1 VLDLIDRWATRMF
14 AVMAAVAFATLLYL
28 GRHGSFYHDEWTF
41 IAKSGGTLTD
51 WFGPHNE
58 HWSTIPFLIHVVL
71 RRTVGL
77 TSYLPYLAVLL
88 ALHVAAAAS
97 LFVLVRRMSGA
108 LVALGAS
115 AIFLFLGSGDQN
127 LFWAFQIGVV
137 CSAAAG
143 LGALAALS
151 HGRPRTAMVL
161 LLVAIASSSMGLP
174 FVAAAGAML
183 LAKSG
188 RRRQIV
194 WVVPVAIVFLVW
206 FVLIGSSGVAGH
218 DANFSPE
225 ALARLPVFTAFGV
238 TDSIDATFGLGAPID
253 ALLGLMTIVWALIQ
267 ARARSLDVRAVAAAA
282 GLVVLF
288 VLIGLGRGQ
297 FGVEQA
303 SRSRYLYFG
312 VPFVLLG
319 FAAVLGAR
327 ADAVARRIGTRL
339 PVTPAG
345 AGIGALVVVLAA
357 NGLLFNARQLPAS
370 AQFFAEVA
378 GELRAFIALAD
389 QYGIALPYD
398 PPPVTRIY
406 IPAPA
411 ILREL
416 IGKYGSPASDALVPS
431 VVRPQTPVERDRALW
446 DLTGGVIAPQP
457 VAPPAPSTGPPP
469 TIEALAD
476 ARLSVDAGC
485 LVVRSRP
492 GSAGT
497 ATFGVPD
504 GSYILVSV
512 AEGGDG
518 AVRLGRDAPPDSI
531 DQRVVSFPA
540 GSWLRFD
547 VPRLGDGSAFGVQL
561 ILPIGTTTRICGPPG
576 QA

>member
-1 VLDLIDRWATRMF
+1 MF
-14 AVMAAVAFATLLYL
+14 AVMAAVAFAALLYL
-28 GRHGSFYHDEWTF
+28 GRRGSFYHDEWTF

-58 HWSTIPFLIHVVL
+58 HWSTVPFLIHVVL

-97 LFVLVRRMSGA
+97 LFVLIRRMSGT

-127 LFWAFQIGVV
+127 LFWAFQITFV

-151 HGRPRTAMVL
+151 HGRPRPAMVL

-183 LAKSG
+183 LAESG
-188 RRRQIV
+188 RRRQLV
-194 WVVPVAIVFLVW
+194 WLAPVAIVFLVW

-218 DANFSPE
+218 DANFSPD
-225 ALARLPVFTAFGV
+225 ALARLPAFTAFGV
-238 TDSIDATFGLGAPID
+238 ADSIDAAFGLVPPIG
-253 ALLGLMTIVWALIQ
+253 ALLGLLVIVWALIQ
-267 ARARSLDVRAVAAAA
+267 ARARRLDARAVAAAS

-303 SRSRYLYFG
+303 SRSRYMYFG
-312 VPFVLLG
+312 VAYVLLG
-319 FAAVLGAR
+319 FSAVLGGR
-327 ADAVARRIGTRL
+327 AEAAARRIGSGL

-345 AGIGALVVVLAA
+345 AVVGALVVVLAA
-357 NGLLFNARQLPAS
+357 IGLLSNARQLPGS
-370 AQFFAEVA
+370 AQFFAQAA
-378 GELRAFIALAD
+378 GELRAFISLSDRYAV
-389 QYGIALPYD
+389 ALPYD

-411 ILREL
+411 ILRAL
-416 IGKYGSPASDALVPS
+416 LGMYGSPASDALVPS
-431 VVRPQTPVERDRALW
+431 VVRPPTPVERDRALW
-446 DLTGGVIAPQP
+446 DLTGGAIAPQP
-457 VAPPAPSTGPPP
+457 VAPPPPSTGPQP
-469 TIEALAD
+469 TIQALAD

-497 ATFGVPD
+497 ATLGIPD
-504 GSYILVSV
+504 GSFIVVSV

-518 AVRLGRDAPPDSI
+518 AVRLGRDAPPDSF

-561 ILPIGTTTRICGPPG
+561 ILPSGSTARICGAPG
-576 QA
+576 

>member
-14 AVMAAVAFATLLYL
+14 AVMAAIAFATLLYL
-28 GRHGSFYHDEWTF
+28 GRHASFYHDEWTF

-58 HWSTIPFLIHVVL
+58 HWSTVPFLIHVVL

-97 LFVLVRRMSGA
+97 LFVLVHRMSGT
-108 LVALGAS
+108 LLALGAS

-127 LFWAFQIGVV
+127 LFWAFQIGFL

-143 LGALAALS
+143 FGALTALAQR
-151 HGRPRTAMVL
+151 RPRAAMVL

-183 LAKSG
+183 LAESG
-188 RRRQIV
+188 RRRQLV
-194 WVVPVAIVFLVW
+194 WLVPVGIVFLVW
-206 FVLIGSSGVAGH
+206 FVLIGRSGVAGH

-238 TDSIDATFGLGAPID
+238 VDSIDATFGLAPPLG
-253 ALLGLMTIVWALIQ
+253 ALLGLLIIVCALIQ
-267 ARARSLDVRAVAAAA
+267 ARARRLDVRAVAAAA
-282 GLVVLF
+282 GLAVLF

-312 VPFVLLG
+312 VAFVLLG
-319 FAAVLGAR
+319 FAAVLGGR
-327 ADAVARRIGTRL
+327 AEAVARRIGSGLR
-339 PVTPAG
+339 VTPA
-345 AGIGALVVVLAA
+345 AAVVGALVVLLAA
-357 NGLLFNARQLPAS
+357 NGLLFNARQLPAG
-370 AQFFAEVA
+370 ARFFAQAA
-378 GELRAFIALAD
+378 GELRAFVALAD
-389 QYGIALPYD
+389 QYGVALPYD

-411 ILREL
+411 VLREL
-416 IGKYGSPASDALVPS
+416 IGTYGTPTSDALVPS
-431 VVRPQTPVERDRALW
+431 VVRPPAPVERDRALW

-469 TIEALAD
+469 TIEALRG
-476 ARLSVDAGC
+476 ARVSLDAGC
-485 LVVRSRP
+485 LVVRSRA

-504 GSYILVSV
+504 GSFILVSV
-512 AEGGDG
+512 AEGGNG
-518 AVRLGRDAPPDSI
+518 AVLLGRDATPDAI

-540 GSWLRFD
+540 DSWLRFD
-547 VPRLGDGSAFGVQL
+547 VPRLGDGSVFGIQL
-561 ILPIGTTTRICGPPG
+561 VLPIGSSARICGPPG
-576 QA
+576 

>member
-1 VLDLIDRWATRMF
+1 VLDLIDSWATRMF

-28 GRHGSFYHDEWTF
+28 GRRGSFYHDEWTF

-58 HWSTIPFLIHVVL
+58 HWSTVPFLIHVIL

-127 LFWAFQIGVV
+127 LFWAFQIGFV

-143 LGALAALS
+143 LGAFAALA

-174 FVAAAGAML
+174 FVAAAAAML
-183 LAKSG
+183 LAESG
-188 RRRQIV
+188 RRRQLV
-194 WVVPVAIVFLVW
+194 WLVPVVIVFLVW
-206 FVLIGSSGVAGH
+206 LVLIGSSGVAGH
-218 DANFSPE
+218 DANFAPE

-238 TDSIDATFGLGAPID
+238 LDSIDGAFGLAPPIG
-253 ALLGLMTIVWALIQ
+253 ALLGVLTIVWALIQ
-267 ARARSLDVRAVAAAA
+267 ARARSLDVRAIAAAA

-312 VPFVLLG
+312 VAFVLLG
-319 FAAVLGAR
+319 FSAVLGGR
-327 ADAVARRIGTRL
+327 AAAAVRRIGSRL

-345 AGIGALVVVLAA
+345 AVIGALVVFLAA
-357 NGLLFNARQLPAS
+357 NGLLFNARHLPRS
-370 AQFFAEVA
+370 AQSFAQAA
-378 GELRAFIALAD
+378 GELRAFVSLAD
-389 QYGIALPYD
+389 QYGVALPYD
-398 PPPVTRIY
+398 PPPVTGIY

-416 IGKYGSPASDALVPS
+416 IGTYGSPTRDALVPS
-431 VVRPQTPVERDRALW
+431 VVRPPTPVERDRALW
-446 DLTGGVIAPQP
+446 DLAGGVIAPQP
-457 VAPPAPSTGPPP
+457 VAPPAPSSEPPP
-469 TIEALAD
+469 TMEALGD
-476 ARLSVDAGC
+476 ARVSVDAGC

-497 ATFGVPD
+497 ATFVVPD
-504 GSYILVSV
+504 GSFILVSV

-547 VPRLGDGSAFGVQL
+547 VPRLGDGSVFGVQL
-561 ILPIGTTTRICGPPG
+561 VLPIGSTARICGPPG

>member
-14 AVMAAVAFATLLYL
+14 AVMTAVAFATLLYL

-41 IAKSGGTLTD
+41 IAKSGGTLAD

-58 HWSTIPFLIHVVL
+58 HWSTVPFLIHMVL

-88 ALHVAAAAS
+88 ALHVAAAGS
-97 LFVLVRRMSGA
+97 LFVLVRRMSGT

-127 LFWAFQIGVV
+127 LFWAFQIAFV

-174 FVAAAGAML
+174 FVAAAAVML
-183 LAKSG
+183 LADSG
-188 RRRQIV
+188 RRRQLV
-194 WVVPVAIVFLVW
+194 WLVPVVIVFLVW

-238 TDSIDATFGLGAPID
+238 ADSIDATFRLGPPIA
-253 ALLGLMTIVWALIQ
+253 ALLGLLTIVWALIQ
-267 ARARSLDVRAVAAAA
+267 ARARGLDVRAVAAAA

-312 VPFVLLG
+312 VAFVLLG
-319 FAAVLGAR
+319 FAAVLGGR
-327 ADAVARRIGTRL
+327 AEAVARRIGSGLR
-339 PVTPAG
+339 VTPAR
-345 AGIGALVVVLAA
+345 AVVGALVVLLTA
-357 NGLLFNARQLPAS
+357 NGLLVNARQLPAS
-370 AQFFAEVA
+370 AQYFAQAA
-378 GELRAFIALAD
+378 GEMRAFVSLAN
-389 QYGIALPYD
+389 QYGVALPYD

-416 IGKYGSPASDALVPS
+416 IGRYGSPTSDALVPS
-431 VVRPQTPVERDRALW
+431 VVRPSTLVERDRALW

-457 VAPPAPSTGPPP
+457 VTSPARSTAPPP
-469 TIEALAD
+469 TIEDLGD
-476 ARLSVDAGC
+476 ARVFVDAGC
-485 LVVRSRP
+485 VVVRSRP

-504 GSYILVSV
+504 GSFILVSV
-512 AEGGDG
+512 AEGGNG

-531 DQRVVSFPA
+531 DQRGVSFPA

-547 VPRLGDGSAFGVQL
+547 VPRLGDGSALGVQL
-561 ILPIGTTTRICGPPG
+561 VLPSGSTARVCGPPG
-576 QA
+576 